1 MNEINN
7 KELNERA
14 AKLANRIGDVM
25 VGEILIVCLHTLANV
40 AATFLVSYTDT
51 KIATVEDTAK
61 LFYEDL
67 LRSIK
72 RIEQNI
78 ANNAKA
84 N

>member
-1 MNEINN
+1 MSEINYI
-7 KELNERA
+7 ELNERA
-14 AKLANRIGDVM
+14 AKLANRIGDAM

-51 KIATVEDTAK
+51 EIATVEDTAK

-67 LRSIK
+67 LRAIK
-72 RIEQNI
+72 AIEQNM
-78 ANNAKA
+78 ANNEKA

>member
-1 MNEINN
+1 MNEINS

-14 AKLANRIGDVM
+14 AKLADRIGDAM
-25 VGEILIVCLHTLANV
+25 EGEIVIVCLHTLANV

-51 KIATVEDTAK
+51 EIATVEDTAK
-61 LFYEDL
+61 LFYEHL

-72 RIEQNI
+72 RIEQSI
-78 ANNAKA
+78 ANNEKA

>member
-1 MNEINN
+1 MSEISN
-7 KELNERA
+7 KELNKRA
-14 AKLANRIGDVM
+14 ANLADKIGDAM
-25 VGEILIVCLHTLANV
+25 DGEIVIVCLHTLANV

-51 KIATVEDTAK
+51 EIATVEDTAK
-61 LFYEDL
+61 LFYEHL

-78 ANNAKA
+78 ANNAKT